1 MGAYL
6 KLGTSLVVAGVLL
19 TACATETDTE
29 AETERAKAV
38 VDDFWHAISAQDM
51 DLLSRVVANDEELVV
66 FGTDAAERWIGS
78 SAYLSA
84 EEQMM
89 QAFDVKSLDRREE
102 TLQIHSR
109 GGVAWFSTVF
119 DVEISVDDEVATLK
133 GLRTTGV
140 LEKRNDDWVIVQSH
154 TSVPVSGQQVE
165 Y

>member
-1 MGAYL
+1 MATYI
-6 KLGTSLVVAGVLL
+6 KVSAALVLAVVLL
-19 TACATETDTE
+19 AACTRDIDVNED
-29 AETERAKAV
+29 AKIAQSV
-38 VDDFWHAISAQDM
+38 VDDFWRAIKTQDVE
-51 DLLSRVVANDEELVV
+51 LLSRVVANDDEMIV

-78 SAYLSA
+78 SAFLSA

-89 QAFDVKSLDRREE
+89 QAFDVEDLVRRQE
-102 TLQIHSR
+102 TFQVHSR

-119 DVEISVDDEVATLK
+119 DIEISMNGEAAGLN

-154 TSVPVSGQQVE
+154 TSVPVAGQQLE